1 MLLVLSF
8 ILTLSGCTV
17 SNRYQSTTLIVGPMD
32 YNSNYYTEN
41 ELLFT
46 LLEFDKDTTLGFG
59 TRYRTVT
66 EEDQTLGWAMID
78 EKYGSE
84 VYIYS
89 EETINEITTK
99 IKNSYSVIHE
109 YVNPYPGG
117 GGLLSTSI
125 NSTLIF
131 NDSKGVTFTFDVYG
145 GEVDYCSC
153 KAVVRMNK
161 IIFSLEEGYFV
172 PDIINFVEFFSNP
185 NDFISW
191 MDTFYNRRL
200 IEEDYL
206 ITYLGYDFTMNIPPN
221 FDINV
226 YQSFLVSGFDP
237 IEYFDITIINQN

>member
-1 MLLVLSF
+1 
-8 ILTLSGCTV
+8 
-17 SNRYQSTTLIVGPMD
+17 
-32 YNSNYYTEN
+32 
-41 ELLFT
+41 
-46 LLEFDKDTTLGFG
+46 
-59 TRYRTVT
+59 
-66 EEDQTLGWAMID
+66 MID

-161 IIFSLEEGYFV
+161 IIFSMEEGYFV
-172 PDIINFVEFFSNP
+172 PDIINFVEFFSNS